1 MVSRLTKLGI
11 ATIVAI
17 AVLAPTGFYLSQPP
31 SINYHHNPNYAVYIT
46 SDGILHFPMS
56 SNTQLIKQNITVDI
70 QHSNSAPLELV
81 EQSDHVNLQYGNPVT
96 VLSNNSTQLDLTIK
110 AEGYIVSGGSLNAT
124 YALPMSI
131 YIEATQIDIYCVAG
145 HQVITNAELTNK
157 TATINDNNI
166 VGESVI
172 GVTGTMGTFVN

>member
-96 VLSNNSTQLDLTIK
+96 VLS
-110 AEGYIVSGGSLNAT
+110 
-124 YALPMSI
+124 
-131 YIEATQIDIYCVAG
+131 
-145 HQVITNAELTNK
+145 
-157 TATINDNNI
+157 
-166 VGESVI
+166 
-172 GVTGTMGTFVN
+172 